1 MSAFALSVVFV
12 GSRFIRMI
20 NREYLSHDTVT
31 DVVSFPLGGDAG
43 PDGEIY
49 VNLDRAASQA
59 RLYKIPA
66 RAETRRLIIHGL
78 LHLLGYDDATERSK
92 RAMTRR
98 EDHYL
103 GQLAST

>member
-20 NREYLSHDTVT
+20 NREYLSHDYVT
-31 DVVSFPLGGDAG
+31 DVVSFPLGPEPG
-43 PDGEIY
+43 PEGEIY

-59 RLYKIPA
+59 RQYRVPVRTEI
-66 RAETRRLIIHGL
+66 RRLIIHGL
-78 LHLLGYDDATERSK
+78 LHLLGYDDATPRAR

-98 EDHYL
+98 ENRYL
-103 GQLAST
+103 EQFHSI